1 MENKF
6 DKYIDFYKSI
16 IDQDRNEVVIC
27 NLENEI
33 IYMNPEAVK
42 NYAKWGGEKLIGRDL
57 MACHNPESQEKMRR
71 VLEWFAASEDHN
83 IVHSHYSVKRNTDV
97 YIIALRK
104 EGKLI
109 GYYEKHECRN
119 KETMELYDLR

>member
-6 DKYIDFYKSI
+6 DSYIDFYKSI

-27 NLENEI
+27 NLDNEI

-57 MACHNPESQEKMRR
+57 MSCHNPESREKMRK
-71 VLEWFAASEDHN
+71 VLDWFAASEDHN
-83 IVHSHYSVKRNTDV
+83 IVHSHYSEKRNTDV
-97 YIIALRK
+97 YIVALRK